1 MNHIQRALYTFR
13 MASLQ
18 PLTIGNSLVA
28 KIQAL
33 YDRKAEATEWELRS
47 LSSEAEKLAKVSPV
61 EASIVKAGIA
71 VLKWDHEQVCYWASN
86 AVRLDP
92 NIETKL
98 NASMLLR
105 LIGDTLGAAD
115 YAEQAISL
123 APNNVEKIV
132 LGADAFIFD
141 GRLQSCLSILRSLP
155 AGIDVVERAIGE
167 IQSHVISIQKSGVTE
182 QQVQAQLRIA
192 TRLAT
197 SRKVRILGLQMFG
210 STDPLDGIHSFVIE
224 VVFLGSLQEE
234 LELEDALAEELSKI
248 ENWEPSRLSI
258 EFKYQKE
265 DELHTEGS
273 VYAG

>member
-1 MNHIQRALYTFR
+1 